1 MSVRLALLACMPF
14 LVFALPSAAAELV
27 SPQILKRDWLDGRTV
42 STVGPRGGKSEFSF
56 KADGT
61 LIRTG
66 GRAGAAGDGK
76 WRIDEEG
83 FCMTLGA
90 SGRESCYVALRGDG
104 GAIRV
109 MRRSGAFTWT
119 R

>member
-1 MSVRLALLACMPF
+1 MTIRFALLACP
-14 LVFALPSAAAELV
+14 LVLLFALPAGAVELV
-27 SPQILKRDWLDGRTV
+27 APQILKRDWLDGRTV

-90 SGRESCYVALRGDG
+90 NGRESCYVALRGEG